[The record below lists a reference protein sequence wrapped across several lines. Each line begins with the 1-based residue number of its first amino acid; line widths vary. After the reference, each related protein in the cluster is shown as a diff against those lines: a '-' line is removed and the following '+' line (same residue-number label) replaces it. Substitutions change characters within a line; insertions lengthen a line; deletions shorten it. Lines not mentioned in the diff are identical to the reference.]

1 MKYRREKG
9 SDENKLF
16 SSIKWVL
23 TAISGAIT
31 TTLIFMLG
39 PVSS

>member
-1 MKYRREKG
+1 MAYRREKS

-16 SSIKWVL
+16 TSIKWML
-23 TAISGAIT
+23 TAISGALT
-31 TTLIFMLG
+31 TILILMLG